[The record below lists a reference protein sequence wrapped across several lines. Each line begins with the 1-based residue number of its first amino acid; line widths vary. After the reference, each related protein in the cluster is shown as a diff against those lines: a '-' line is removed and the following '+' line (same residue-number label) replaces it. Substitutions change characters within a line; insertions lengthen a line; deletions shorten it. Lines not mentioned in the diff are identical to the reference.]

1 MIIAMQIYLKCIIK
15 IFIMI
20 FMNKMNFD
28 LNLLRVFDAMM
39 AERNVTRAAQ
49 RLFLSQPAT
58 SHALSRLRH

>member
-1 MIIAMQIYLKCIIK
+1 
-15 IFIMI
+15 
-20 FMNKMNFD
+20 MNKMNFD